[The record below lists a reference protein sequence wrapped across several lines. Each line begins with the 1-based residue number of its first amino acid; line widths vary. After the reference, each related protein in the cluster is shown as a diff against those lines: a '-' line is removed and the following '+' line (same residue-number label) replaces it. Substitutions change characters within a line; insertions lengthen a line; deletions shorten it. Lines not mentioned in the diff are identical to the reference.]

1 MGMAGKRLDR
11 WGRDPFSKKRRHE
24 KVPQVVKA
32 PSLEAGALI
41 GALEGLEKTPIGPCS
56 SVRVQRYE
64 LVAFAG
70 PNLLKSRAK
79 LRHQRDDSLVP

>member
-1 MGMAGKRLDR
+1 VS
-11 WGRDPFSKKRRHE
+11 P
-24 KVPQVVKA
+24 
-32 PSLEAGALI
+32 GALI
-41 GALEGLEKTPIGPCS
+41 GALEGLQKTPIGPSS

-70 PNLLKSRAK
+70 PSLLKSRAK